1 MQRTDFDKFRY
12 VLEQSSL
19 VSTTNTQGI
28 ITSIST
34 AYCEYLGYTKQA
46 LIGKPMS
53 CLLAAHPEVLSY
65 TSFWPSV
72 IQGKVWQGE
81 MIEQNKQGKACRMA
95 KTIIPIFNEAQEAEE
110 VLHIS
115 VKIATP
121 SDIASLP
128 LPSPTEPHH
137 LLQQQRFRALIEN
150 LDDTVFLL
158 DERGSILYASLSCDK
173 QFGYQA
179 DTLLD
184 QPFSTLIHQNDVD
197 SMQKLFSEVIST
209 TQRVFRGTC
218 RVVKGNQSFQWVE
231 IKAQNLLEDA
241 MVQAI
246 VIHTRNVTNRNLAE
260 EKILLA
266 LDDEKKL
273 NEALAQSEQ
282 RIQQTLELMQE
293 TQELLSLLIEQSPIG
308 VQIFNTEGYPISMN
322 KTLEKLTGLTIADVK
337 DYCILKDQQLEE
349 LQVLSRI
356 RAAFAGEAVEIPDI
370 QYSLKCKGKEK
381 RKLWMRAFA
390 YAIKD
395 KCNDVKNVILIYEDI
410 GEQKQAEEALRAA
423 YKALEEAQ
431 EFAKL
436 GSWHIDLRTERIEWS
451 KQVFLSFGLSADASP
466 PQDLIAFRQYIHPND
481 RSLLENTVRNAIAL
495 KKAYTLELRQ
505 LQPNNTYKWVLAK
518 GKPLFDESGV
528 VYAFSGINLDIH
540 ERKLY
545 EEQLRNALEKELLLN
560 TELAQREEQL
570 RETNRNLS
578 NSNEELRK
586 INEELDRFV
595 YSASHDLRAPIAS
608 VLGLIAV
615 SKLSEDTEE
624 IHKYLDLQERSI
636 KKLDN
641 FIQEILDYSRNAR
654 TKVLKEEIDLQTMVT
669 SIFEQHTY
677 MVNAHDVQKKIQIS
691 QPVPFYSDRNRLI
704 IILNNLISNAIR
716 YANMHQPQAIIKV
729 KARITKKEA
738 TIEVVDN
745 GQGIGEEH
753 LDKIFEM
760 FYRATE
766 KQSGSGLG
774 LYIVKETVEKLG
786 GKIFIRSKL
795 SEGTHVIFVIPNTH

>member
-28 ITSIST
+28 ITSISA

-46 LIGKPMS
+46 LVGKPMS

-72 IQGKVWQGE
+72 IQGEVWQGE
-81 MIEQNKQGKACRMA
+81 MIEQTKQGKACRMA

-115 VKIATP
+115 VKIANS
-121 SDIASLP
+121 SDTTSL
-128 LPSPTEPHH
+128 PTEPNH

-158 DERGSILYASLSCDK
+158 DEQGSILYASPSCDK
-173 QFGYQA
+173 QFSYPA
-179 DTLLD
+179 DALLD
-184 QPFSTLIHQNDVD
+184 QPFSTLIHQDDVD
-197 SMQKLFSEVIST
+197 FMQKLFSEVLST

-218 RVVKGNQSFQWVE
+218 RVVKGNQSSHWVE
-231 IKAQNLLEDA
+231 MKAQNLLKDTT
-241 MVQAI
+241 VQAI
-246 VIHTRNVTNRNLAE
+246 VIYTRNVTNQTLAE

-282 RIQQTLELMQE
+282 RLQQTLELMQE

-308 VQIFNTEGYPISMN
+308 VQDFNTEGYPISMN
-322 KTLEKLTGLTIADVK
+322 KTHAKLTGRTIADIK
-337 DYCILKDQQLEE
+337 NYCILEDQQLEN
-349 LQVLSRI
+349 LQVLSHI
-356 RAAFAGEAVEIPDI
+356 RAAFTGKAVEIPDF
-370 QYSLKCKGKEK
+370 QYSLKCKGREE
-381 RKLWMRAFA
+381 RRLWLRAFA

-395 KCNDVKNVILIYEDI
+395 TQSNIKNVVLIYEDI
-410 GEQKQAEEALRAA
+410 GEQKQAGEALRAA

-436 GSWHIDLRTERIEWS
+436 GSWYVDLRTERIEWS

-481 RSLLENTVRNAIAL
+481 RNLLENTVKNAIAL

-578 NSNEELRK
+578 KSNEELRK
-586 INEELDRFV
+586 INAELDRFV

-615 SKLSEDTEE
+615 SKLSEDVDE

-654 TKVLKEEIDLQTMVT
+654 TKVLKEEIDLETIIASV
-669 SIFEQHTY
+669 FEQHTY
-677 MVNAHDVQKKIQIS
+677 MVNAHDVQKQVQVS
-691 QPVPFYSDRNRLI
+691 QPVPFYSDRNRLV